1 MSSQLALGL
10 EWTAVVLNILFTVF
24 IGLEKRS
31 GWLFGFVAS
40 VISIVLYQAQSAW
53 LMALLNVF
61 YAIMGVYG
69 WWAWGGATEEKPM
82 RRYQWRSHLLLLAIG
97 GAATGLLVW
106 TMEHW
111 AVPGTYHGMEAF
123 IASFAIIATWLM
135 SAKAIEN
142 WIYWTIGDLV
152 SVVFNFLI
160 GFNGYA
166 LLNLVY
172 IGLAVA
178 GYIRWS
184 RAYHAQLKPAP
195 IA

>member
-1 MSSQLALGL
+1 MSSEFALGM
-10 EWTAVVLNILFTVF
+10 EWTAVVLNILFTIL
-24 IGLEKRS
+24 IGLEKRI

-40 VISIVLYQAQSAW
+40 VISVVLYQALDAW

-61 YAIMGVYG
+61 YGVMGIYG
-69 WWAWGGATEEKPM
+69 WWAWGNATEEK
-82 RRYQWRSHLLLLAIG
+82 RITRFGLSKHLVLLLVG
-97 GAATGLLVW
+97 SAATGLLVW
-106 TMEHW
+106 AMKHW
-111 AVPGTYHGMEAF
+111 QVPGTYQGMEAF

-135 SAKAIEN
+135 SAKALEN
-142 WIYWTIGDLV
+142 WIYWTIGDV
-152 SVVFNFLI
+152 VAVVFNFLI

-184 RAYHAQLKPAP
+184 RAYNAQLKPVPTA
-195 IA
+195 